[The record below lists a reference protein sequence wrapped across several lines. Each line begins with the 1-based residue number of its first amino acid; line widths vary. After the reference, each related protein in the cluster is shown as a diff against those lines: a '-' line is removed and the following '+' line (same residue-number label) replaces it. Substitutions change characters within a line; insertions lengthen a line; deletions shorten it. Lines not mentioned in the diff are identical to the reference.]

1 MRTYFFIIAVVFGF
15 LFQGNVLAQ
24 SPDSTR
30 TNQHF
35 DLILFGR
42 NLKASKSAVWL
53 KTNPWL
59 SDKWEKLENTH
70 SQTTSRYNLLTYQD
84 LPVNRYLG
92 QDIREN
98 YLLIKIQ
105 TAKDGTSISAIYVLP
120 HSNNFDVQKIFALI
134 KEDPIKL
141 QQHSLANYVR
151 PRPYLLKGSQ
161 AFIEHVEAP
170 VRNLKPGVQEVKWLD
185 ILFSH

>member
-59 SDKWEKLENTH
+59 SDKWEKLENAH
-70 SQTTSRYNLLTYQD
+70 SQTTSGYNLLTYQD
-84 LPVNRYLG
+84 LSVNRYLG